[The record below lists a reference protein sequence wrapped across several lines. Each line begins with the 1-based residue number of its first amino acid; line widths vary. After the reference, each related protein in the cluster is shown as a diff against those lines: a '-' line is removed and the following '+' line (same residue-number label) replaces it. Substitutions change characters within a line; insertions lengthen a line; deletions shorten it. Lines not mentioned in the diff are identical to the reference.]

1 MEQSN
6 TIGLVLADGHPIV
19 LHGLRHCF
27 RWEADLDVVACCTSD
42 EATLRAVDACD
53 PVGLVLDLRLPESGG
68 LRVLRTLSAQRRST
82 RVVLLADSITE
93 HEMSEA
99 IRLGVRGVILK
110 AMAPA
115 LLIQCVRQVCQGGM
129 WFEHETFGS
138 VIAGMHRREAGVRD
152 LRQRLTRREVEVLQL
167 LAAGHTNG
175 EITGALKI
183 AEGTVKIHVHNLYEK
198 LGTRNR
204 LQLALRARESGLV

>member
-1 MEQSN
+1 MEHSN
-6 TIGLVLADGHPIV
+6 TIDLVLADGHPIV
-19 LHGLRHCF
+19 LQGLRHCF
-27 RWEADLDVVACCTSD
+27 RWEADLDVIASCTSD
-42 EATLRAVDACD
+42 ETTLSAIDAYD
-53 PVGLVLDLRLPESGG
+53 PVGLVLDLRLPDTGG
-68 LRVLRTLSAQRRST
+68 LRVLRVLSAQGRST
-82 RVVLLADSITE
+82 RVVLLSDSITE

-99 IRLGVRGVILK
+99 IRLGVRGIILK

-115 LLIQCVRQVCQGGM
+115 LLVQCVRQVCQGGM
-129 WFEHETFGS
+129 WFEHETFGA
-138 VIAGMHRREAGVRD
+138 VIEGMHRREAGVRD

-167 LAAGHTNG
+167 VAAGHTNG
-175 EITGALKI
+175 EITEALKI